1 MYTVEL
7 LGDWVL
13 NTWKGAV
20 FFITVALLLAF
31 IVWRTSFGSVVL
43 LSSKEFECTMTVPD
57 GLGARCVEYL
67 VKGKK
72 I

>member
-43 LSSKEFECTMTVPD
+43 LSSKEFECALAVPD
-57 GLGARCVEYL
+57 GIGSKCVQYL

-72 I
+72 